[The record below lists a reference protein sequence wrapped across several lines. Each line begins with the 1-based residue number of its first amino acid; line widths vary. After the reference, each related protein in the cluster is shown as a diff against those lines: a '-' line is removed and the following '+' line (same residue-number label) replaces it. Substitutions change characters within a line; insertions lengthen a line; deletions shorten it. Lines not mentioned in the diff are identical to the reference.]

1 MLVDTV
7 EVSLDET
14 LYEILDVDEDASLD
28 DIIRAYRQRALEEH
42 PDKGGDKDRFDELNK
57 AYNVLS
63 DQQKRQRY
71 DEKLVKEREREELVE
86 GGRAGGYS
94 KQQLQAPLRVK
105 TAPTPGSKRQ
115 AQMRTAQPG
124 KPGYCAAEWK
134 GLGSGKGLLK
144 MLTDDVT
151 AEEKTQ
157 KLLDQYTALPRCKEK
172 RQEWA
177 SGLRGKEKFDLKAAA
192 KKKEQQ
198 ERAKWSAWLSNG
210 VTAAKAEGKAKA
222 KGKAK
227 PKPKSKPQAEAKEE
241 SKEELKEEPKEVST
255 DVQSQSPDAD
265 FGVSSSR
272 AYGLSLTVYFG
283 LSTSMPLA
291 CQVT

>member
-1 MLVDTV
+1 MLVET
-7 EVSLDET
+7 EETSDET
-14 LYEILDVDEDASLD
+14 LYEILGVEEEATLD

-63 DQQKRQRY
+63 DQQKRERY
-71 DEKLVKEREREELVE
+71 DEKLLKEREREELVE
-86 GGRAGGYS
+86 GGRGGYS
-94 KQQLQAPLRVK
+94 KQQLQAPMRVK

-124 KPGYCAAEWK
+124 KPGHCASEWK

-157 KLLDQYTALPRCKEK
+157 KLLEQYTALPRCREK

-210 VTAAKAEGKAKA
+210 VVAARGDAGAKAKA

-227 PKPKSKPQAEAKEE
+227 AKPKPKDKPEAAAEPVISQEE
-241 SKEELKEEPKEVST
+241 VPEN
-255 DVQSQSPDAD
+255 VQLPSPDVAQT
-265 FGVSSSR
+265 G
-272 AYGLSLTVYFG
+272 
-283 LSTSMPLA
+283 
-291 CQVT
+291 

>member
-1 MLVDTV
+1 MLLENA
-7 EVSLDET
+7 EVSQDET
-14 LYEILDVDEDASLD
+14 LYEILGVDEEAALD

-57 AYNVLS
+57 AYNILS
-63 DQQKRQRY
+63 DQQKRERY
-71 DEKLVKEREREELVE
+71 DEKLAKDREREELVE
-86 GGRAGGYS
+86 GGPSSYS

-124 KPGYCAAEWK
+124 KPQHCAPEWK

-177 SGLRGKEKFDLKAAA
+177 SGLRGKEKSDLKAAA

-210 VTAAKAEGKAKA
+210 VAAAHGAPKA

-227 PKPKSKPQAEAKEE
+227 SKVTKVANAKVEGVPT
-241 SKEELKEEPKEVST
+241 EELAEKMK
-255 DVQSQSPDAD
+255 DVQLDTSAVPDTNCAQT
-265 FGVSSSR
+265 G
-272 AYGLSLTVYFG
+272 AI
-283 LSTSMPLA
+283 
-291 CQVT
+291 

>member
-14 LYEILDVDEDASLD
+14 LYEILDLDEDASLD

-71 DEKLVKEREREELVE
+71 DEKLAKEREREELVE
-86 GGRAGGYS
+86 GGRAGYS

-177 SGLRGKEKFDLKAAA
+177 SGLRGKDKFDLKAAA

-210 VTAAKAEGKAKA
+210 VVAAKAEGQ
-222 KGKAK
+222 G
-227 PKPKSKPQAEAKEE
+227 QAEAEASSGNEGAKGGTEGGTKGGIHRCTV
-241 SKEELKEEPKEVST
+241 SIPGRRRPNELTQSVRWAVSPT
-255 DVQSQSPDAD
+255 ARDETKPSGKSNMDGSAH
-265 FGVSSSR
+265 G
-272 AYGLSLTVYFG
+272 
-283 LSTSMPLA
+283 
-291 CQVT
+291 